1 MSLLVDEHL
10 SASDREKVQARL
22 EAWLTQMIADKLKP
36 LVEIGKAEDIAGL
49 GARLAYQPGREP
61 GRPAPRDGG

>member
-1 MSLLVDEHL
+1 MSLLADEHL

-49 GARLAYQPGREP
+49 ARGIAFACAR
-61 GRPAPRDGG
+61 ASAS